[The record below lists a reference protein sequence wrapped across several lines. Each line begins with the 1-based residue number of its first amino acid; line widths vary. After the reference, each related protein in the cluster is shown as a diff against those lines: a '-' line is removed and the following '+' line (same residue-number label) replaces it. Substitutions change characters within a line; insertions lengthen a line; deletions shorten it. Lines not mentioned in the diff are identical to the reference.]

1 MMQMIIALDEEKFDT
16 REQMV
21 AMDVEIK
28 KIAQN
33 CGIIGIDG
41 FVYKGCNDAEDFV
54 RFSRLLEKLTEREEQ
69 YLPYMEAWHWDEF
82 DAECEG
88 DMGQHYVDDVL
99 AEVSGGKYMKHMFSD
114 IAEKFKKVLPDFQR
128 KQFKVLSFDLN
139 KEELQKIV
147 DEYKAK
153 GLRGFADYR
162 EAYRKIQN
170 FLEGYDTIKKKKIA
184 DKMKVDINKTVIEF
198 DLKFERL
205 QQSVYI
211 SNRKMSKTEMSE
223 LLTDMAEKLSW
234 ADRGIGKIS
243 ITNAYQKDGEMV
255 KVIFT
260 NAEVPK
266 LVEEKTPKSGEEETK
281 KKKSKRKS

>member
-1 MMQMIIALDEEKFDT
+1 MMQMIIALDEEKFEG
-16 REQMV
+16 REQLV
-21 AMDVEIK
+21 AMEREISS
-28 KIAQN
+28 IARE
-33 CGIIGIDG
+33 CGIVGIDG

-99 AEVSGGKYMKHMFSD
+99 AEVFGGKYMKHIFSD
-114 IAEKFKKVLPDFQR
+114 IADKFKNFLPAFQR

-147 DEYKAK
+147 DDYQAK
-153 GLRGFADYR
+153 GIRGFADYK
-162 EAYRKIQN
+162 EAYRKLRR
-170 FLEGYDTIKKKKIA
+170 FLLKDKI
-184 DKMKVDINKTVIEF
+184 
-198 DLKFERL
+198 FEKL

-211 SNRKMSKTEMSE
+211 SKEKMTKPALAKLLEELKKTEKWTE
-223 LLTDMAEKLSW
+223 N
-234 ADRGIGKIS
+234 GISKFSIS
-243 ITNAYQKDGEMV
+243 NVSQKDGEIITR
-255 KVIFT
+255 IFT
-260 NAEVPK
+260 NTEVPK
-266 LVEEKTPKSGEEETK
+266 LVEEETSKSGEEETK